1 MARLWP
7 LLVIVPLLA
16 LALAPTMELADG
28 STEFA
33 ANLTGGMLRVAPP
46 PSLVP
51 PRVLST
57 SPAPGS
63 VVGPS
68 TVIDIRFTARMAPTS
83 VDAALSYSDG
93 NSLYTVA
100 DGTTQWTNG
109 SAPDD
114 TMRFDPRLEFA
125 TGGTVTVYID
135 GGVARDFE
143 ANLLDGNQDGIGGD
157 GYSWSFSIIADT
169 TPPRVLQVEPVAG
182 AENVSIS
189 TSIRVVFSKAMVR
202 SSVENGFAL
211 AGAGAPTLTRAN
223 GTVSWSG
230 ARFPDDTVLF
240 NPDPNLRTLTTYTLT
255 IPGSGP
261 TDREGRGLDGNGNGV
276 SQGSP
281 VDDVRNQF
289 TTEAEDTTPPTVAG
303 TTPASNVTDVN
314 PTTWI
319 AVAFSERM
327 NRTSVEQGFSY
338 TEGTAVYTV
347 ANGNASWAAG
357 LDAFSFRPSR
367 TLAFGTRYTV
377 SLDATVAQD
386 EAGNPLNDGEN
397 GTWRFT
403 TAEQS
408 DTGPPRILWTTPFDG
423 QENVSRTQRFA
434 IIFSEPMDRASVRTG
449 IGITEDAVLTDFRW
463 PNDATVEFAA
473 VTPLAYKTAYVLFV
487 RAVARDLSGNEM
499 LQSKQ
504 IRFVTEPWRGTASG
518 RVEDTSGD
526 PVDGAHVQLGGR
538 VVLTNGTGDFAIGS
552 VEQGVYA
559 LSVSRDGF
567 EMYRQEV
574 VITPEQGAL
583 GTIVLRAV
591 PSPSNVALVIAA
603 AAVVL
608 GAIVVVAFLRWRRR
622 PEPEPPYETWKPAR
636 VVVMEP
642 PGEPEA
648 EPDWDEGELEGE
660 PR

>member
-7 LLVIVPLLA
+7 LLAILPLLA
-16 LALAPTMELADG
+16 LVLAPTMELAG
-28 STEFA
+28 GPTEFP
-33 ANLTGGMLRVAPP
+33 ANRTDGMVRWTAP

-68 TVIDIRFTARMAPTS
+68 TVIDIRFTARMDPAS
-83 VDAALSYSDG
+83 VEGALSYSDG

-202 SSVENGFAL
+202 SSVENGFGL
-211 AGAGAPTLTRAN
+211 AGDGAPTLTRAN

-240 NPDPNLRTLTTYTLT
+240 NPDPNLKNATTYNLT
-255 IPGSGP
+255 IPGSGT

-281 VDDVRNQF
+281 VDDLRIQF
-289 TTEAEDTTPPTVAG
+289 TTEAEDTTPPTVVG
-303 TTPASNVTDVN
+303 TTPAADATDVN

-319 AVAFSERM
+319 HVVFSERLD
-327 NRTSVEQGFSY
+327 RASVEQGFSY
-338 TEGTAVYTV
+338 TDGTAVYTV
-347 ANGNASWAAG
+347 ANGTASWASG
-357 LDAFSFRPSR
+357 LDAFSFRPTR
-367 TLAFGTRYTV
+367 TLAFGTRYTA

-386 EAGNPLNDGEN
+386 ETGNLLNGGANE
-397 GTWRFT
+397 TWRFT

-423 QENVSRTQRFA
+423 QENVSRTQRFS
-434 IIFSEPMDRASVRTG
+434 IIFSEPMDRASVRSG
-449 IGITEDAVLTDFRW
+449 IGITEDVVLADFRW

-473 VTPLAYKTAYVLFV
+473 LTPMGYKTAYVLFV
-487 RAVARDLSGNEM
+487 RAVSRDLSGNEM
-499 LQSKQ
+499 FQSKQ
-504 IRFVTEPWRGTASG
+504 IRFVTEPWRGTVSG

-526 PVDGAHVQLGGR
+526 PLGGAHVQLGGR

-552 VEQGVYA
+552 VEQGAYA

-567 EMYRQEV
+567 EVYRQEV
-574 VITPEQGAL
+574 VIAPEQGAL
-583 GTIVLRAV
+583 GTIVLRPV
-591 PSPSNVALVIAA
+591 PPPSNVALVIAA

-622 PEPEPPYETWKPAR
+622 PEAEPPYETWKPAK

-648 EPDWDEGELEGE
+648 EWDEGELEGE